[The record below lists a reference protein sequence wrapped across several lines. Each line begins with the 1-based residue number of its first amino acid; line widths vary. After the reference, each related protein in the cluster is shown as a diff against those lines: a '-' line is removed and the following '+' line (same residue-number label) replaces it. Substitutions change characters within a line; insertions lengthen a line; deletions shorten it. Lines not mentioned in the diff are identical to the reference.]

1 MGKLIRMDLYRMV
14 RARSF
19 LVCLALTFLLAV
31 ADAPL
36 AKLLF
41 TLART
46 LSPDLNE
53 TFAEKVDLSSII
65 GSPFPMMGMM
75 LIMISLCY
83 FFYADVENGYI
94 KNIAGQ
100 MPMKGFT
107 VLSKFLSAGLHNVVF
122 AVTGIVGNLI
132 GSLIVRQIV
141 PDPAVADSF
150 RVLVLKLLLLWSLC
164 AVLVLVVSTFRSK
177 SLGMILAVLFGLGL
191 TPLIY
196 LGINEALAQ
205 VFGKGFDISKYM
217 PDTVM
222 GEKPLD
228 TVKAI
233 VVSAVA
239 TGIFLPLAIRV
250 FDRKDVK

>member
-1 MGKLIRMDLYRMV
+1 M
-14 RARSF
+14 
-19 LVCLALTFLLAV
+19 
-31 ADAPL
+31 
-36 AKLLF
+36 
-41 TLART
+41 
-46 LSPDLNE
+46 
-53 TFAEKVDLSSII
+53 
-65 GSPFPMMGMM
+65 
-75 LIMISLCY
+75 
-83 FFYADVENGYI
+83 
-94 KNIAGQ
+94 
-100 MPMKGFT
+100 
-107 VLSKFLSAGLHNVVF
+107 
-122 AVTGIVGNLI
+122 
-132 GSLIVRQIV
+132 
-141 PDPAVADSF
+141 
-150 RVLVLKLLLLWSLC
+150 
-164 AVLVLVVSTFRSK
+164 VSTFRSK